1 MSKDGQIRHL
11 DLCVTVVGTDPGTPI
26 KLFQCQ
32 EGRTIQVCFLIYY

>member
-11 DLCVTVVGTDPGTPI
+11 DLCVTLIGSESDTPI

-32 EGRTIQVCFLIYY
+32 EGLNTQVCAY

>member
-11 DLCVTVVGTDPGTPI
+11 DLCVTLIGSESGTPI

-32 EGRTIQVCFLIYY
+32 EGLNTQVCAY